1 MLIGNIILSCGL
13 VYISSNNYPGG
24 EAFKTLHSKY
34 SYLGKIQ

>member
-24 EAFKTLHSKY
+24 EAFTTLHSKY